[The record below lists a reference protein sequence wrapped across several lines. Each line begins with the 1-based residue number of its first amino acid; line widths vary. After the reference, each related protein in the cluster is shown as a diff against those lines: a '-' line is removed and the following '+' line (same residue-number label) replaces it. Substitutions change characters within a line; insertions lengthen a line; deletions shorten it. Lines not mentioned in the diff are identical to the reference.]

1 MATQIYGSVIS
12 VSNVYREEAV
22 EKACVI
28 SEDKKNFKAKL
39 EELAFQG
46 SLSEGGE

>member
-1 MATQIYGSVIS
+1 MATQIYGSLIS
-12 VSNVYREEAV
+12 VSNVYREEEM

-28 SEDKKNFKAKL
+28 SEDEKNLKAKL
-39 EELAFQG
+39 EGLAFQG